1 MNTTLTNKLSSFST
15 AIYNVEPEQNSLQDW
30 EKQIWDIQNLE
41 LTAQKHMWKFF
52 NIKTNK
58 PNKIEENDSSDG
70 AKWVK
75 HTFEKF
81 DFNQLEWYEKACSYL
96 ILKALENKKLI
107 NKKFIDKL
115 FQRQIQKQDFVNLD
129 LFFEKTNWI
138 TWKDKFNDKMII
150 ELLKWVDEDTI
161 EKIIDKINEKDL
173 QQESHNTNSKV
184 LKRLCQKK
192 KISEKCYE
200 KYSKA
205 QLKSHK
211 NELTKINITVKRLVD
226 KLNVKLNAYKNID
239 LDWLYT
245 FNDSENGY
253 QVL

>member
-1 MNTTLTNKLSSFST
+1 MNTTLTTKLSSFST
-15 AIYNVEPEQNSLQDW
+15 AIYNVEPEVNALTDW
-30 EKQIWDIQNLE
+30 EKQILDIQNLE

-52 NIKTNK
+52 QIKTNK
-58 PNKIEENDSSDG
+58 SNKIWEESSSDG

-81 DFNQLEWYEKACSYL
+81 DMNMLEWYEKACSYVVFKL
-96 ILKALENKKLI
+96 LESKKLI

-129 LFFEKTNWI
+129 LFFEKSNWI
-138 TWKDKFNDKMII
+138 SWKDKFNDKIII
-150 ELLKWVDEDTI
+150 ELLNWVDRDAI
-161 EKIIDKINEKDL
+161 EKIIDKLNEKDL
-173 QQESHNTNSKV
+173 QMESHNTNSKV
-184 LKRLCQKK
+184 LKRLSQKK

-211 NELTKINITVKRLVD
+211 NELTKINITIKRLVD
-226 KLNVKLNAYKNID
+226 KLNIKLNAYENID
-239 LDWLYT
+239 LNWLYT
-245 FNDSENGY
+245 YDDLENGY